1 MKGLVIKLL
10 HNLLGYELYLKVFS
24 VLKIKTLFLD
34 SRKSD
39 FLYFEKQFNENAT
52 IVVIGACTGITTI
65 PFVKDKSKR
74 KVYAYEPLS
83 SNFKILNWVVNY
95 FNAKNV
101 RIFNLGFGNKLE
113 QRELILPIINGVK
126 KQGMSHIKDDAI
138 IGYNEGISEIVE
150 LDTLDNRNEIRAL
163 KIDAI
168 KIVAENFEYQII
180 EGAKH
185 IIENSKPIIYC
196 ELWSNEKRN
205 LVIELMKEYGYDIFF
220 RKGKVLIPYDS
231 NNYSGKN
238 FFFKPINE

>member
-1 MKGLVIKLL
+1 MKSIIIKLL
-10 HNLLGYELYLKVFS
+10 HNLLGYERYLKVFS
-24 VLKIKTLFLD
+24 VLKIKTLYLD

-39 FLYFEKQFNENAT
+39 FLFFEKQFNENAT
-52 IVVIGACTGITTI
+52 IIVIGACTGITTI
-65 PFVKDKSKR
+65 PFVKNKSKR

-83 SNFKILNWVVNY
+83 SNFKLLNWVVTY
-95 FNAKNV
+95 FNVKNV
-101 RIFNLGFGNKLE
+101 HAFNLGFGNKLE
-113 QRELILPIINGVK
+113 KREIILPIINGVK
-126 KQGMSHIKDDAI
+126 KQGLAYVKDDTI
-138 IGYNEGISEIVE
+138 SGYNEGISEIIE
-150 LDTLDNRNEIRAL
+150 LDTLDNRNEIRTL

-185 IIENSKPIIYC
+185 IIENNKPIIYC

-205 LVIELMKEYGYDIFF
+205 LVLELMKEYGYDIFF

-238 FFFKPINE
+238 FFFKPTNE